1 MATVT
6 LEISK
11 KEHLSVLKTLAEEWN
26 VSFKVDLRHKVK
38 DDTEMSEKEFYSML
52 DKAKKSK
59 VKRLTPSE
67 QKKLFSV

>member
-11 KEHLSVLKTLAEEWN
+11 KEHLSVLKTLAKAWN

>member
-11 KEHLSVLKTLAEEWN
+11 KEHLSVLKTRAEAWN

>member
-11 KEHLSVLKTLAEEWN
+11 KEHLSVLKTPAEAWN

>member
-11 KEHLSVLKTLAEEWN
+11 KELKTLAEAWN

>member
-1 MATVT
+1 MTTVT

-11 KEHLSVLKTLAEEWN
+11 KEHLSVLKTLAEAWN

>member
-11 KEHLSVLKTLAEEWN
+11 KEHLSVLKTLAEASN